1 MTRVALTA
9 KINLTTVQFSSG
21 CQKLFA
27 MAMSMLKTR
36 QEDLPI
42 FPD

>member
-1 MTRVALTA
+1 M
-9 KINLTTVQFSSG
+9 QFFSG
-21 CQKLFA
+21 RQKWFA
-27 MAMSMLKTR
+27 MAMSMSTR